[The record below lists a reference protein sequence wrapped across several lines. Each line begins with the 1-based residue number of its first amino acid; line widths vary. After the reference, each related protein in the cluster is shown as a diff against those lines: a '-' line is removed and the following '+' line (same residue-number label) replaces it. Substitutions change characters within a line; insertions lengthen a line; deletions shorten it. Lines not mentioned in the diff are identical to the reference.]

1 MSWVL
6 VVERLEAEASHPRA
20 LGPTQ
25 KARLWTQRLKRSS
38 AVEADVPI
46 IAWVGGLPVVRE
58 EHPLSQWVGCIA
70 LMGAGEP
77 ERPGAWVSLIRDCHQ
92 MSACHWTTLMDA
104 FHVFPK

>member
-1 MSWVL
+1 MWSGSYTKGTSWVL

-38 AVEADVPI
+38 AVDTVVPI

-58 EHPLSQWVGCIA
+58 ERPLSQWVGCIPLSQWVGCSP

-77 ERPGAWVSLIRDCHQ
+77 ERPGVWVSLIRDCH
-92 MSACHWTTLMDA
+92 
-104 FHVFPK
+104 